1 MTATKT
7 VSKTK
12 AGKARL
18 VVRKSPRKMPESS
31 NNNDDEDEMSTSG
44 GKTRPVSQSEQR
56 QNVGQDEPRHS
67 DAQSDQAVVGGHPF
81 GQLRQ
86 QPQGDD
92 GEAAQSSKNS
102 GAAKDEGDVDDQPA
116 SSGGERATP
125 AAAASDDGGDDG
137 GDAERRYADGGGNA
151 ENAVSVDSR
160 METMATALQ
169 QLTAMVENFQAEMSH
184 NRRRVVLDQAQGQQY
199 STRDSRAEQDEQLVE
214 FRAEAGPRQRRS
226 VQTRVASAT
235 VVAQRASQEPND
247 NAERTPRRP
256 PSGSRPTAR
265 STHSQ
270 ASERRRNR

>member
-1 MTATKT
+1 
-7 VSKTK
+7 
-12 AGKARL
+12 
-18 VVRKSPRKMPESS
+18 MPESS

-169 QLTAMVENFQAEMSH
+169 QHKDSNTVRGILEQNKMS
-184 NRRRVVLDQAQGQQY
+184 NWSSSELRLA
-199 STRDSRAEQDEQLVE
+199 RDKEEVYRLE
-214 FRAEAGPRQRRS
+214 
-226 VQTRVASAT
+226 
-235 VVAQRASQEPND
+235 
-247 NAERTPRRP
+247 
-256 PSGSRPTAR
+256 
-265 STHSQ
+265 
-270 ASERRRNR
+270 